1 MRTCP
6 QCRRRYADGEAFCP
20 YDGARLRDG
29 PRDPTRQ
36 PDLDDPLVGI
46 RLDGRYELQRVLGKG
61 GMGTVYAGRQL
72 AIQKPVAIKVLRA
85 VDDDGQAMGR
95 FEREAR
101 SASKLGHAHIVDIFD
116 FGRTPSPLGGPDALA
131 YLVMELLDGE
141 DLGARLERGPLTL
154 DRALTIIIQC
164 CSALGA
170 AHAAG
175 IVHRDLKPENIFLIT
190 DPATGSPDFAKV
202 VDFGLAK
209 ITETEMEGE
218 PGRKLTQTGMV
229 FGTPHY
235 MPPEQCT
242 GQPTDPRADVYSLGI
257 ILFEALT
264 GRPPFDGNTFMSVI
278 NQHLLDPPPPL
289 ADLHPTVDVPPGIEA
304 AIRHAMGKM
313 AADRPASMKA
323 FADELLAAV
332 VGTKWAYLAE
342 QLRQSVVVPGSSSV
356 PVQPHEISPD
366 AFAQTPAVHAVV
378 DLDAA
383 SLARGSQTPILLENP
398 KPPAEPS
405 APRQL
410 HPPAEPSAP
419 RQLHPPAEPSGSRQL
434 HPPAEPSGSRQL
446 IPATRRAIDP
456 VPPVAPE
463 ADSAARP
470 RFSAPSSTPP
480 PRAPALHPSSTPAPR
495 AHPSSEAPAPPVNAG
510 TRALGWVLGAVIL
523 LLLGGAL
530 GYGALLL
537 AR

>member
-6 QCRRRYADGEAFCP
+6 QCRRRYAEGEAFCP
-20 YDGARLRDG
+20 HDGARLRDG

-36 PDLDDPLVGI
+36 PDLEDPLVGI
-46 RLDGRYELQRVLGKG
+46 RLDGRYELQRVLGRG

-72 AIQKPVAIKVLRA
+72 TIQKPVAIKVLRA

-131 YLVMELLDGE
+131 YLVMEQLDGE
-141 DLGARLERGPLTL
+141 DLGARLERGPLPL
-154 DRALTIIIQC
+154 ERALPIIIQC

-170 AHAAG
+170 AHEAG
-175 IVHRDLKPENIFLIT
+175 IVHRDLKPENVFLIT
-190 DPATGSPDFAKV
+190 DPATGSPDFVKI

-264 GRPPFDGNTFMSVI
+264 GKPPFEGNTFMAVI

-289 ADLHPTVDVPPGIEA
+289 ADVHPGVDVPPGIEA
-304 AIRHAMGKM
+304 AIRHAMAKM
-313 AADRPASMKA
+313 ADDRPASMRA
-323 FADELLAAV
+323 FADELLAALV
-332 VGTKWAYLAE
+332 ATCWAHLGEPLRHLVGGGPASGAPA
-342 QLRQSVVVPGSSSV
+342 SAG
-356 PVQPHEISPD
+356 ISPD
-366 AFAQTPAVHAVV
+366 AFARTPAAHAVV
-378 DLDAA
+378 DLEAA
-383 SLARGSQTPILLENP
+383 AAARPSEQPILLDKP
-398 KPPAEPS
+398 KA
-405 APRQL
+405 L
-410 HPPAEPSAP
+410 K
-419 RQLHPPAEPSGSRQL
+419 EPSGSKKI
-434 HPPAEPSGSRQL
+434 
-446 IPATRRAIDP
+446 IPATRRAIE
-456 VPPVAPE
+456 PPPESAPPARE
-463 ADSAARP
+463 SARP
-470 RFSAPSSTPP
+470 RFSAGTSSSPP
-480 PRAPALHPSSTPAPR
+480 PRARAPALHPGSTPPPAG
-495 AHPSSEAPAPPVNAG
+495 PSSVPPPPVAPAA
-510 TRALGWVLGAVIL
+510 RAIGWVIGAVIL

-537 AR
+537 AQ

>member
-36 PDLDDPLVGI
+36 PDLEDPLIGI
-46 RLDGRYELQRVLGKG
+46 RLDERYELQRVLGRG

-72 AIQKPVAIKVLRA
+72 AIQKSVAIKVLRS

-131 YLVMELLDGE
+131 FLVMELLDGE

-154 DRALTIIIQC
+154 DRALPIILQC

-190 DPATGSPDFAKV
+190 DPSSGSPDFVKV

-209 ITETEMEGE
+209 ITETEMDGE

-242 GQPTDPRADVYSLGI
+242 GQPTDPRADIYSLGV
-257 ILFEALT
+257 ILFEALA
-264 GRPPFDGNTFMSVI
+264 GKPPFDGTTFMGVI

-289 ADLHPTVDVPPGIEA
+289 VEQNAAVDVPPAIEA
-304 AIRHAMGKM
+304 AIGHAMQKM
-313 AADRPASMKA
+313 APDRPASMRA
-323 FADELLAAV
+323 FADELLAAI
-332 VGTKWAYLAE
+332 VGTKWAYLGE
-342 QLRQSVVVPGSSSV
+342 QLAQLAPVPTASTPASA
-356 PVQPHEISPD
+356 PVQPESIAPD
-366 AFAQTPAVHAVV
+366 AFAKTAAAQQVV

-383 SLARGSQTPILLENP
+383 SLARGSQEPIELTTP
-398 KPPAEPS
+398 KKK
-405 APRQL
+405 R
-410 HPPAEPSAP
+410 
-419 RQLHPPAEPSGSRQL
+419 
-434 HPPAEPSGSRQL
+434 AEPSGSRQL
-446 IPATRRAIDP
+446 IPSTRRAIDP
-456 VPPVAPE
+456 VPSGSPSLESEPAQ
-463 ADSAARP
+463 RP
-470 RFSAPSSTPP
+470 RFSGASSSAP
-480 PRAPALHPSSTPAPR
+480 PRAPALHPGSTPAPG
-495 AHPSSEAPAPPVNAG
+495 AAEPTDAPPVASG
-510 TRALGWVLGAVIL
+510 ARALGWIVGAVLL

-537 AR
+537 AQ

>member
-6 QCRRRYADGEAFCP
+6 QCRRRYAEGEAFCP

-29 PRDPTRQ
+29 PRDHTRQ

-61 GMGTVYAGRQL
+61 GMGTVYASRQL

-264 GRPPFDGNTFMSVI
+264 GKPPFDGNTFMSVI

-289 ADLHPTVDVPPGIEA
+289 ADLNPAVDVPPGIEA
-304 AIRHAMGKM
+304 AIRHAMGKK

-323 FADELLAAV
+323 FAEELLAAV

-342 QLRQSVVVPGSSSV
+342 QLRHVAPVVGTSAV
-356 PVQPHEISPD
+356 PVQPQDISPD
-366 AFAQTPAVHAVV
+366 AFALTPAVHAVV

-383 SLARGSQTPILLENP
+383 SLARGSQKPILLQHP
-398 KPPAEPS
+398 K
-405 APRQL
+405 
-410 HPPAEPSAP
+410 
-419 RQLHPPAEPSGSRQL
+419 EPSGSRQL

-446 IPATRRAIDP
+446 QPPKEPSGSRELIPQTRRAIEP
-456 VPPVAPE
+456 VPTPPPE
-463 ADSAARP
+463 AEAPRP
-470 RFSAPSSTPP
+470 RFSAPSSSPP
-480 PRAPALHPSSTPAPR
+480 PRAPALHPASTPPPLGP
-495 AHPSSEAPAPPVNAG
+495 PSSAAPPPPVTPG

>member
-6 QCRRRYADGEAFCP
+6 QCRRRYAEGEAFCP

-36 PDLDDPLVGI
+36 PDEEDPLVGI
-46 RLDGRYELQRVLGKG
+46 RLDARYELQRVLGKG

-72 AIQKPVAIKVLRA
+72 AIQKPVAVKVLRA

-141 DLGARLERGPLTL
+141 DLGSRLEKGPLPVE
-154 DRALTIIIQC
+154 RALPIILQC

-175 IVHRDLKPENIFLIT
+175 IVHRDLKPENVFLIT
-190 DPATGSPDFAKV
+190 DPSSGAPDFVKI

-242 GQPTDPRADVYSLGI
+242 GQPTDARADVYSLGI
-257 ILFEALT
+257 ILHEALT
-264 GRPPFDGNTFMSVI
+264 GKPPFDGNTFMEVI
-278 NQHLLDPPPPL
+278 NQHLLDPPPAL
-289 ADLHPTVDVPPGIEA
+289 AEQNPGVEVPPAIEA
-304 AIRHAMGKM
+304 AIRHAMQKM
-313 AADRPASMKA
+313 RDDRPASMRA
-323 FADELLAAV
+323 FGEELLAAV
-332 VGTKWAYLAE
+332 VGTKWAYLGE
-342 QLRQSVVVPGSSSV
+342 QCRPLLNSIPAGGSE
-356 PVQPHEISPD
+356 PAQPADISPD
-366 AFAQTPAVHAVV
+366 AFAKTPAVHAVV

-383 SLARGSQTPILLENP
+383 SLARGSQEPIELTKP
-398 KPPAEPS
+398 KPSPASEG
-405 APRQL
+405 
-410 HPPAEPSAP
+410 
-419 RQLHPPAEPSGSRQL
+419 SGSRQII
-434 HPPAEPSGSRQL
+434 PS
-446 IPATRRAIDP
+446 TRRAIDP
-456 VPPVAPE
+456 VPEAAAPDGE
-463 ADSAARP
+463 SASPP
-470 RFSAPSSTPP
+470 RFSAPSSSPP
-480 PRAPALHPSSTPAPR
+480 PRAPALHPASTPRPVG
-495 AHPSSEAPAPPVNAG
+495 PSSAPPPPVAPG

-537 AR
+537 AQ